1 MDSSV
6 YHKEAL
12 VPSVCGKPA
21 AYQFLVLP
29 CEIRNTA
36 TNPNPDRRKLVV
48 IPGGPQGS
56 AIRFLSLVILVPWIQ
71 GYSEYLESVRDEGSA
86 EAPCAMPR
94 VGEV

>member
-29 CEIRNTA
+29 CEIRNAA
-36 TNPNPDRRKLVV
+36 TNPNPDRR
-48 IPGGPQGS
+48 IAQGS